1 MYSQKIYI
9 NKKIEKIIISKKQNI
24 NFYNLSYKT
33 RINIINERIKLY
45 KIIKLII

>member
-24 NFYNLSYKT
+24 NFYNL
-33 RINIINERIKLY
+33 LY
-45 KIIKLII
+45 RQE